1 MGIKEENDSFL
12 EKFESLK
19 QSILEINTKMESLDQ
34 VKLNNNKFTENCD
47 KVDKLLTKLD
57 DIAVNQ

>member
-19 QSILEINTKMESLDQ
+19 QSILEINTKMESLD
-34 VKLNNNKFTENCD
+34 
-47 KVDKLLTKLD
+47 
-57 DIAVNQ
+57 